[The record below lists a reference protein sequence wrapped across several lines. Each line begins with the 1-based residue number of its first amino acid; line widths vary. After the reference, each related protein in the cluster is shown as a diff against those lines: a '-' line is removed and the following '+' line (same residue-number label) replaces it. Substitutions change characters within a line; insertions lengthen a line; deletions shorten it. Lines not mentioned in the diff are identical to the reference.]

1 MTFATKMT
9 RTSTGL
15 PQLGPEPSASTNSA
29 MVALQIAKKKSIAKE
44 QKLNT
49 AIFYFDRKLIGVNKT
64 FDNIAAFKQDVKS
77 IYTEVNSKF

>member
-1 MTFATKMT
+1 M
-9 RTSTGL
+9 R
-15 PQLGPEPSASTNSA
+15 
-29 MVALQIAKKKSIAKE
+29 SIAKE

-77 IYTEVNSKF
+77 IYTEVKAKF